1 MSNPLVLTRNDW
13 YPPEGMSALPVDV
26 QKKVPAEMKY
36 WNEPDEE
43 KREEMLDVLRDAWD
57 GNGFEPRPTNI
68 LSISKSHSRSECMEC
83 NNPPEF
89 EVLWAEGMARAWF
102 CKEHFEQWVRAS
114 VKNCIKEGYGPN
126 CEIDAVKVV
135 DDGEVGKKWG
145 DNKNTDI
152 WSKLIGEFTKKS
164 DGSNAGET
172 RMRIAKSDYEKQWVF
187 SVALT
192 PHEIDS
198 WGDIE
203 TPGEIE
209 EAIAKYM
216 FHIWNS
222 EKPEVI
228 GSEHEKP
235 IDAIPVQC
243 FQAPCDFW
251 FKGTPHTPEYM
262 VAESAWVL
270 AIHILDKSEFE
281 KVVSGEYTGLS
292 MQGTGMRRR
301 AG

>member
-13 YPPEGMSALPVDV
+13 YPPEGVSALPVDV
-26 QKKVPAEMKY
+26 QKMVPEEMRY
-36 WNEPDEE
+36 WNEPNEE
-43 KREEMLDVLRDAWD
+43 KREEMLDVLRKAWD
-57 GNGFEPRPTNI
+57 GNGFIE
-68 LSISKSHSRSECMEC
+68 
-83 NNPPEF
+83 
-89 EVLWAEGMARAWF
+89 
-102 CKEHFEQWVRAS
+102 KE
-114 VKNCIKEGYGPN
+114 
-126 CEIDAVKVV
+126 
-135 DDGEVGKKWG
+135 
-145 DNKNTDI
+145 
-152 WSKLIGEFTKKS
+152 
-164 DGSNAGET
+164 AGET